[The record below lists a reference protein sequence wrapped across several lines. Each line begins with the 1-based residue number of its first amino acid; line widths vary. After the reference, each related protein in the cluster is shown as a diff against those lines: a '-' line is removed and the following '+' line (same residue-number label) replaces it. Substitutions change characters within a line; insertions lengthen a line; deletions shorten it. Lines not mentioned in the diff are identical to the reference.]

1 MQVAELIVL
10 ANVPQRYSYRVP
22 DELAISV
29 GDFVDIIFA
38 NRAQVGLVVETS
50 MKEAKDFSFKLAD
63 IQQQSKKGRQFPL
76 NSYLLLNGFHL
87 TIVFQNFELS
97 NALLV
102 LKKPRD
108 NAYEHASECLPLPR
122 LSTEQ
127 QTVYEN
133 IVTSNCK
140 THVLHGVTGSGKT
153 QIYAKLIETVIHQGQ
168 SAIILIP
175 EISLTPQF
183 TSFFS
188 TLFQRVAV
196 VHSGLTPKNKE
207 IIWNQCLRG
216 EIDVIVGPR
225 SAIFMPLTNLGLII
239 VDEEHDT
246 SYKQESTPRYYT
258 HDVVEF
264 RAKQVGATLVF
275 GSATPSLVTYTKA
288 KSDDVHYHAL
298 LKRYN
303 NITMPKVHVLDM
315 AQTQQNMLIHDQLL
329 AHIEATIQQKKK
341 VLLLVNRRGYSSF
354 LKCTA
359 CGAVQEC
366 KACQTSF
373 TYHSDGYFRC
383 HRCMATKRMSRQC
396 SECGH
401 HDVEYYGIA
410 IQKVAFELKRLYPDA
425 EVTRIDRDTVKSF
438 DDLQA
443 ALSDVDRSDILIGT
457 QMISKGH
464 NFANV
469 ALVGIIGVDTMLN
482 FPDFR
487 SSERM
492 FQLMTQMA
500 GRAGRDMSGTDVY
513 IQTFQPNHY
522 VFPFVQ
528 SHDVQ
533 GFLDQ
538 EQSFR
543 EPFGYP
549 PFKQMVNV
557 IFSATDNKKA
567 LSLYKDVT
575 VFNQEASK
583 RLDIMPIGP
592 KVAPIEK
599 VSGYFRH
606 NVFYK
611 VSKTDMP
618 EFKKLLTRFPKKSG
632 IRCVVDIDPQS
643 LL

>member
-1 MQVAELIVL
+1 M
-10 ANVPQRYSYRVP
+10 
-22 DELAISV
+22 
-29 GDFVDIIFA
+29 
-38 NRAQVGLVVETS
+38 
-50 MKEAKDFSFKLAD
+50 
-63 IQQQSKKGRQFPL
+63 
-76 NSYLLLNGFHL
+76 
-87 TIVFQNFELS
+87 
-97 NALLV
+97 
-102 LKKPRD
+102 
-108 NAYEHASECLPLPR
+108 
-122 LSTEQ
+122 
-127 QTVYEN
+127 
-133 IVTSNCK
+133 
-140 THVLHGVTGSGKT
+140 
-153 QIYAKLIETVIHQGQ
+153 IETVIQQGQ

-188 TLFQRVAV
+188 TLFNRVAV

-288 KSDDVHYHAL
+288 QSEDVHYHAL

-315 AQTQQNMLIHDQLL
+315 AKTQQNMLIHDELL
-329 AHIEATIQQKKK
+329 AHIEATISQKKK

-383 HRCMATKRMSRQC
+383 HRCMATKPMSRQC

-410 IQKVAFELKRLYPDA
+410 IQKVAYELKRLYPDA
-425 EVTRIDRDTVKSF
+425 EVTRIDRDTVQSF
-438 DDLQA
+438 DDLQS